1 MKARIFTFCFA
12 LFSTLAVARIPI
24 PTDFTNPPHQQATRA
39 WPTTAPLAQP
49 DGLRPCCA
57 FGYNLKAIAFG
68 IPVPFYK
75 INNVVEADNIGRHR
89 YNDSAFAALLN
100 LSGLGS
106 EKNGILYTRRG
117 GFIDIAHVR
126 DTADMT
132 IWLFSQIQPRLGQN
146 VTLTLGEEL
155 ARREIRLFTFF
166 PPSQPSRRYTIAAW
180 LAARLAYQVAAWHE
194 VAQWYGYESVSGFSE
209 TVSAFSPE
217 DLYSNLLGARI
228 AANLILTGHA
238 ASVEEYDAAMDTALT
253 DALLQLDA
261 QPATQTRERFDRID
275 GLWWNSRCRV
285 PQKFLVLRRDY
296 NTGDLRWPTLPLGES
311 ARPQPL
317 TLPEALDGISL
328 AHLGELRL
336 WPGKSMKQLP
346 VPNSFYRFSDFPALA
361 NMARISDIEQRRHL
375 NSQCEQ

>member
-1 MKARIFTFCFA
+1 MIVRVLTLCFA
-12 LFSTLAVARIPI
+12 LFSAFAIARIPI
-24 PTDFTNPPHQQATRA
+24 PTDFSNPPRQQASRA
-39 WPTTAPLAQP
+39 WPVTSPLPRP

-68 IPVPFYK
+68 IPLPFYRL
-75 INNVVEADNIGRHR
+75 NNVVEADNIGRHR

-106 EKNGILYTRRG
+106 ENNGILYTRRG

-132 IWLFSQIQPRLGQN
+132 FWLFSQIQPRLGQN
-146 VTLTLGEEL
+146 VKLTLGEEL
-155 ARREIRLFTFF
+155 ARREIRLFAFS
-166 PPSQPSRRYTIAAW
+166 PPSQPASRYTLAAW

-209 TVSAFSPE
+209 AVSAFSPE

-238 ASVEEYDAAMDTALT
+238 TSVGEYNTAMNTALT

-261 QPATQTRERFDRID
+261 QPAAQTRKHFDRID
-275 GLWWNSRCRV
+275 GLWWNSHCRV

-296 NTGDLRWPTLPLGES
+296 NTGSQRLPTLPPGES
-311 ARPQPL
+311 APPQSL
-317 TLPEALDGISL
+317 MLPEMLDGVSL
-328 AHLGELRL
+328 AHIGELRL
-336 WPGKSMKQLP
+336 WPGKFMKQLP
-346 VPNSFYRFSDFPALA
+346 VPTRFYRYSDFPALA
-361 NMARISDIEQRRHL
+361 NMARIIDAEQRYHV
-375 NSQCEQ
+375 NSVCEQ